1 MYEQNQGQPI
11 QKPRSSSQALTSR
24 DQLPRMTI
32 ILDPACCVVRT
43 SSSALGFSLLNG
55 SPQPK
60 SSNKSRQSAWVSKK
74 KKTYGYVAL
83 DLADIR
89 QVPAACVADI
99 RIHRQVHSV
108 HADTRNKVGVSN
120 RQGTGRRR
128 VGLLLRLFGH
138 ICARKTHT
146 MRKRGRGSEQRS
158 AGGQRRRPA
167 RHKHRATHRTH
178 PHIEKVDRIFAW
190 SHVMNTSPAQAPAR
204 LYQEHQCRSA
214 SVRLW
219 TSLCRSSRRA
229 CTF

>member
-146 MRKRGRGSEQRS
+146 LRNRGRCSKQRS
-158 AGGQRRRPA
+158 AWGQRRRPA

-178 PHIEKVDRIFAW
+178 PHIEKVDRIFA
-190 SHVMNTSPAQAPAR
+190 
-204 LYQEHQCRSA
+204 
-214 SVRLW
+214 
-219 TSLCRSSRRA
+219 
-229 CTF
+229 